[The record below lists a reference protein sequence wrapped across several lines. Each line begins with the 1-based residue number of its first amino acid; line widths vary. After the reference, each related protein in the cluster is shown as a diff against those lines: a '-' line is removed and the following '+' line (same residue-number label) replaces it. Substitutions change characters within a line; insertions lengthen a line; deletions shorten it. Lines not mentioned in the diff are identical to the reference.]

1 MIAQNSGRTE
11 RRRIAL
17 PENAILTKTLTK
29 NFGHFTAVDELNVK
43 VGKGE
48 LFGLLG
54 PNGAGKTTTVRM
66 LCTLIEPTRG
76 TANVVGYDIREQ
88 AAQVRR
94 QIGVVSEGVSLY
106 KDLTIEENLKL
117 LSTLYEI
124 PRSKAEVR
132 IRELMDMFAFREK
145 ATRLVGALS
154 SGWAKKAM
162 ICAAL
167 LHEPQVLFLDEV
179 TSGLDPQ
186 SAIALQD
193 FTKKQCDG
201 GVTVIWTTHYMGEPE
216 KICNRIG
223 IMFAGRLVSVGTP
236 DELKHSVS
244 EFSMVEVETPALSK
258 QQLEKLKATL
268 KAMKHVYQVNYV
280 DPKLQVSCER
290 TETLAEEVAS
300 ALLEAGA
307 KIRSMNT
314 KDPTL
319 EEAFIA
325 LTGGEEEI
333 DRFLESGEQKA

>member
-1 MIAQNSGRTE
+1 M
-11 RRRIAL
+11 
-17 PENAILTKTLTK
+17 PEEAIVTKGLTKV
-29 NFGHFTAVDELNVK
+29 FGHFAAVDGLNVG

-76 TANVVGYDIREQ
+76 TANVVGFDIHKQ
-88 AAQVRR
+88 AAEVRR
-94 QIGVVSEGVSLY
+94 RIGVVSEGVSLY

-117 LSTLYEI
+117 FSTLYEI
-124 PRSKAEVR
+124 PRHKAEVR

-145 ATRLVGALS
+145 ASRLVGALS
-154 SGWAKKAM
+154 TGWAKKAM

-167 LHEPQVLFLDEV
+167 LHSPQVLFLDEV

-193 FTKKQCDG
+193 FTKKQCDQ

-216 KICNRIG
+216 KICDRVG
-223 IMFAGRLVSVGTP
+223 IMFAGRLVQVGTP
-236 DELKHSVS
+236 NELKHSVS
-244 EFSMVEVETPALSK
+244 ELSVVEVETPGLTKA
-258 QQLEKLKATL
+258 QLDKVKHKLQVIS
-268 KAMKHVYQVNYV
+268 HVCNVKYVNS
-280 DPKLQVSCER
+280 KLQVSCER
-290 TETLAEEVAS
+290 TETLAEEVA
-300 ALLEAGA
+300 ATLLEVGA
-307 KIRSMNT
+307 KIRTINT

-319 EEAFIA
+319 EDAFIA

-333 DRFLESGEQKA
+333 DRFLEGAGRKA

>member
-1 MIAQNSGRTE
+1 M
-11 RRRIAL
+11 
-17 PENAILTKTLTK
+17 PEDAIVTRDLTKT
-29 NFGHFTAVDELNVK
+29 FGHFPAVDGLSVG

-88 AAQVRR
+88 AAEVRR

-124 PRSKAEVR
+124 PRPKAEVR

-145 ATRLVGALS
+145 ASRLVGALS

-167 LHEPQVLFLDEV
+167 LHSPQILFLDEV

-193 FTKKQCDG
+193 FTKKQCDQ

-216 KICNRIG
+216 KICDRVG
-223 IMFAGRLVSVGTP
+223 IMFAGRLVQVGTP
-236 DELKHSVS
+236 NELKHRVS
-244 EFSMVEVETPALSK
+244 EFSVVEVETPNLSK
-258 QQLEKLKATL
+258 AQLDKVKLKL
-268 KAMKHVYQVNYV
+268 KAMKQVYNVNYV
-280 DPKLQVSCER
+280 DSKLQVSCER
-290 TETLAEEVAS
+290 TETLVEEVA
-300 ALLEAGA
+300 AVLLDVGA
-307 KIRSMNT
+307 RFRTINA

-333 DRFLESGEQKA
+333 DRFLESAGQKA

>member
-1 MIAQNSGRTE
+1 MTV
-11 RRRIAL
+11 
-17 PENAILTKTLTK
+17 PEHAILTKALTK
-29 NFGHFTAVDELNVK
+29 NFGHFTAVDQLSVG

-66 LCTLIEPTRG
+66 LCTLIEPTHG
-76 TANVVGYDIREQ
+76 TASVVGYDIREQ
-88 AAQVRR
+88 AAEVRR

-106 KDLTIEENLKL
+106 KDLSIEENLKL
-117 LSTLYEI
+117 LATLYEL
-124 PRSKAEVR
+124 PRPKAEVR

-167 LHEPQVLFLDEV
+167 LHSPQVLFLDEV

-186 SAIALQD
+186 SAIALQE
-193 FTKKQCDG
+193 FTKKQCEQ

-216 KICNRIG
+216 KICDRVG
-223 IMFAGRLVSVGTP
+223 IMFAGRLVQVGTP
-236 DELKHSVS
+236 AELRHSVS
-244 EFSMVEVETPALSK
+244 EFSTVEVETPGLSK
-258 QQLEKLKATL
+258 EQLDKLRAKLKG
-268 KAMKHVYQVNYV
+268 MRQVYQVRYE
-280 DPKLQVSCER
+280 DPKLEVSCER
-290 TETLAEEVAS
+290 TESLAEEVAS
-300 ALLEAGA
+300 SLLEVGA
-307 KIRSMNT
+307 RIRGIST

-333 DRFLESGEQKA
+333 DQFLESAGQKT

>member
-1 MIAQNSGRTE
+1 M
-11 RRRIAL
+11 
-17 PENAILTKTLTK
+17 PEEAITTKGLTKTFG
-29 NFGHFTAVDELNVK
+29 NFAAVDGLSVG

-88 AAQVRR
+88 AAEVRR
-94 QIGVVSEGVSLY
+94 QIGVVSDGVSLY

-124 PRSKAEVR
+124 PRPKAEVR

-145 ATRLVGALS
+145 ASRLIGALS

-167 LHEPQVLFLDEV
+167 LHSPQVLFLDEV

-186 SAIALQD
+186 SAIALQE
-193 FTKKQCDG
+193 FTKKQCDQ

-216 KICNRIG
+216 KICDRVG
-223 IMFAGRLVSVGTP
+223 IMFAGRLVQVGTP

-244 EFSMVEVETPALSK
+244 ELSMVEVETPGLSK
-258 QQLEKLKATL
+258 AQLDKVKLKLKA
-268 KAMKHVYQVNYV
+268 MNHVFNVNYV
-280 DPKLQVSCER
+280 DSKLQVSCER
-290 TETLAEEVAS
+290 TDTLAEEVAA
-300 ALLEAGA
+300 ALLDVGA
-307 KIRSMNT
+307 RIRTINT

-319 EEAFIA
+319 EETFIA

-333 DRFLESGEQKA
+333 DRFLESAGQKA

>member
-1 MIAQNSGRTE
+1 M
-11 RRRIAL
+11 
-17 PENAILTKTLTK
+17 PEEAITTKDLTKTFG
-29 NFGHFTAVDELNVK
+29 NFPAVDGLSVG

-88 AAQVRR
+88 AAEVRR

-124 PRSKAEVR
+124 PRPKAEVK

-145 ATRLVGALS
+145 ASRLVGALS

-167 LHEPQVLFLDEV
+167 LHSPQVLFLDEV

-186 SAIALQD
+186 SAIGLQD
-193 FTKKQCDG
+193 FTKKQCDQ
-201 GVTVIWTTHYMGEPE
+201 GVTVIWTTHNMGEPE
-216 KICNRIG
+216 KICDRVG
-223 IMFAGRLVSVGTP
+223 IMFAGRLVQVGTP
-236 DELKHSVS
+236 NELKHSVS
-244 EFSMVEVETPALSK
+244 ELTMVEVETPDLSK
-258 QQLEKLKATL
+258 AQLHKVKLKLKA
-268 KAMKHVYQVNYV
+268 MSHVYKVAYL
-280 DPKLQVSCER
+280 DSMLQVSCEQ
-290 TETLAEEVAS
+290 TDTLAEEVAA
-300 ALLEAGA
+300 ALLAVGA
-307 KIRSMNT
+307 RIRTINT
-314 KDPTL
+314 KEPTL

-333 DRFLESGEQKA
+333 DRFLESARQKA

>member
-1 MIAQNSGRTE
+1 M
-11 RRRIAL
+11 
-17 PENAILTKTLTK
+17 PEEAITTKDLTKA
-29 NFGHFTAVDELNVK
+29 FGHFAAVDGLNVG
-43 VGKGE
+43 VSKGE

-88 AAQVRR
+88 AAEVRR

-124 PRSKAEVR
+124 PRPKAEVR

-145 ATRLVGALS
+145 ASRLVGALS

-162 ICAAL
+162 ICTAL
-167 LHEPQVLFLDEV
+167 LHSPQVLFLDEV

-193 FTKKQCDG
+193 FTKRQCDQ

-216 KICNRIG
+216 KICDRVG
-223 IMFAGRLVSVGTP
+223 IMFAGRLVQVGTP
-236 DELKHSVS
+236 NELKHSVS
-244 EFSMVEVETPALSK
+244 ELSMVEVETPDLSK
-258 QQLEKLKATL
+258 AQLGKVKLRL
-268 KAMKHVYQVNYV
+268 KAMNHVYNVKYV
-280 DPKLQVSCER
+280 DSKLQVSCER
-290 TETLAEEVAS
+290 TDTLAEEVA
-300 ALLEAGA
+300 AVLLDVGA
-307 KIRSMNT
+307 RIRTINT

-333 DRFLESGEQKA
+333 DRFLESAGQKA

>member
-1 MIAQNSGRTE
+1 M
-11 RRRIAL
+11 
-17 PENAILTKTLTK
+17 PEDAIVTRDLTKT
-29 NFGHFTAVDELNVK
+29 FGHFPAVDGLSVG

-76 TANVVGYDIREQ
+76 TANVVGYDTRKQ
-88 AAQVRR
+88 AAEVRR
-94 QIGVVSEGVSLY
+94 QIGVVSDGVSLY

-124 PRSKAEVR
+124 PRPKAEVR

-145 ATRLVGALS
+145 ANRLVGALS
-154 SGWAKKAM
+154 TGWAKKAM

-167 LHEPQVLFLDEV
+167 LHSPQVLFLDEV

-193 FTKKQCDG
+193 FTKKQCDQ
-201 GVTVIWTTHYMGEPE
+201 GVTVIWTTHYMSEPE
-216 KICNRIG
+216 KICDRVG
-223 IMFAGRLVSVGTP
+223 IMFAGRLVQVGTP
-236 DELKHSVS
+236 NELKHSVS
-244 EFSMVEVETPALSK
+244 ELSMVEVETPDLSK
-258 QQLEKLKATL
+258 AQLDKVKLKL
-268 KAMKHVYQVNYV
+268 KAMKHVCNVKYV
-280 DPKLQVSCER
+280 DSKLQVSCER
-290 TETLAEEVAS
+290 TETLAEEVAA
-300 ALLEAGA
+300 ALLDVGGR
-307 KIRSMNT
+307 IRTINT

-333 DRFLESGEQKA
+333 DRFLESAGQKA

>member
-1 MIAQNSGRTE
+1 M
-11 RRRIAL
+11 
-17 PENAILTKTLTK
+17 PEEAIVTKALTKV
-29 NFGHFTAVDELNVK
+29 FGHFPAVDGLSIG

-88 AAQVRR
+88 AAEVRR

-106 KDLTIEENLKL
+106 KDLTIQENLKL

-124 PRSKAEVR
+124 PRPKAEVR

-154 SGWAKKAM
+154 TGWAKKAM

-167 LHEPQVLFLDEV
+167 LHSPQVLFLDEV

-193 FTKKQCDG
+193 FTKKQCEQ

-216 KICNRIG
+216 KICDRVG
-223 IMFAGRLVSVGTP
+223 IMFAGRLVQVGTP

-244 EFSMVEVETPALSK
+244 ELSIVEVETPNLTKA
-258 QQLEKLKATL
+258 QLDKVKLKL
-268 KAMKHVYQVNYV
+268 KVMNHVCSVKYV
-280 DPKLQVSCER
+280 DSKLQVSCER
-290 TETLAEEVAS
+290 TETLAEEVA
-300 ALLEAGA
+300 ATLLDVGA
-307 KIRSMNT
+307 RIRTINT

-333 DRFLESGEQKA
+333 DRFLESAGQKT

>member
-1 MIAQNSGRTE
+1 
-11 RRRIAL
+11 L
-17 PENAILTKTLTK
+17 PEQAILTEALTK
-29 NFGHFTAVDELNVK
+29 NFGHFTAVDNLNVG
-43 VGKGE
+43 VAKGE

-76 TANVVGYDIREQ
+76 TATVVGYDIREQ
-88 AAQVRR
+88 AAEVRR

-106 KDLTIEENLKL
+106 KDLTIEENLKF

-124 PRSKAEVR
+124 PRPKAEDR
-132 IRELMDMFAFREK
+132 IRELMEMFAFREK

-154 SGWAKKAM
+154 TGWAKKAM

-167 LHEPQVLFLDEV
+167 LHSPQVLFLDEV

-186 SAIALQD
+186 SAIALQN
-193 FTKKQCDG
+193 FTKKQCEE

-216 KICNRIG
+216 KICDRVG
-223 IMFAGRLVSVGTP
+223 IMFAGRLVQVGTP

-244 EFSMVEVETPALSK
+244 ELSIVEVETPGLSK
-258 QQLEKLKATL
+258 GQLEKLKARL
-268 KAMKHVYQVNYV
+268 KDLKQVYHVRYV
-280 DPKLQVSCER
+280 DPRLEVSCER
-290 TETLAEEVAS
+290 TDTLAEEVAS

-307 KIRSMNT
+307 KIRAINT
-314 KDPTL
+314 KDPSL

-333 DRFLESGEQKA
+333 DRFLEGAGQKA

>member
-1 MIAQNSGRTE
+1 MPDHAIVTSG
-11 RRRIAL
+11 
-17 PENAILTKTLTK
+17 LTK
-29 NFGHFTAVDELNVK
+29 NFGHFTAVDGLNVS
-43 VGKGE
+43 VSKGE

-76 TANVVGYDIREQ
+76 TANIVGYDIRER
-88 AAQVRR
+88 AAEVRR

-124 PRSKAEVR
+124 PRPKAEAR
-132 IRELMDMFAFREK
+132 IRELMDMFAFKEK
-145 ATRLVGALS
+145 ATRLVSALS

-167 LHEPQVLFLDEV
+167 LHDPQVLFLDEV

-186 SAIALQD
+186 SAIGLQD
-193 FTKKQCDG
+193 FTKKQCDE

-216 KICNRIG
+216 KICDRIG
-223 IMFAGRLVSVGTP
+223 IMFAGRLVQVGTP
-236 DELKHSVS
+236 NELKHSVS
-244 EFSMVEVETPALSK
+244 ELSMVEVETPGLSK
-258 QQLEKLKATL
+258 EQLEKLKTDL
-268 KAMKHVYQVNYV
+268 KKIEQVYQINYV
-280 DPKLQVSCER
+280 DPKLEVSCER
-290 TETLAEEVAS
+290 TDTLAEEVAS
-300 ALLEAGA
+300 ALLRVGA
-307 KIRSMNT
+307 RIRTINT

-319 EEAFIA
+319 EETFIA

-333 DRFLESGEQKA
+333 DRFLESAG

>member
-1 MIAQNSGRTE
+1 M
-11 RRRIAL
+11 
-17 PENAILTKTLTK
+17 PEEAITTKDLTKT
-29 NFGHFTAVDELNVK
+29 FGHFPAVDSLSVG

-88 AAQVRR
+88 AAEVRR

-124 PRSKAEVR
+124 PRPKAEVR

-145 ATRLVGALS
+145 ASRLVGVLS

-167 LHEPQVLFLDEV
+167 LHSPQVLFLDEV

-193 FTKKQCDG
+193 FTKKQCDQ

-216 KICNRIG
+216 KICDRVA
-223 IMFAGRLVSVGTP
+223 IMFAGRLVQVGTP
-236 DELKHSVS
+236 SELKHSVS
-244 EFSMVEVETPALSK
+244 ELSMVEVETPNLSK
-258 QQLEKLKATL
+258 AQLDNVKIKLKT
-268 KAMKHVYQVNYV
+268 MKHVYNVTYV
-280 DPKLQVSCER
+280 DSKLQVSCER
-290 TETLAEEVAS
+290 TETLAEEVAA
-300 ALLEAGA
+300 ALLAVGA
-307 KIRSMNT
+307 RIRTINT

-333 DRFLESGEQKA
+333 DRFLEGAGQKA